1 MIRQHTI
8 LPVILTTIILTITG
22 QHVLADDSH
31 NVSAIWFSSK
41 TSPQINRSTMALAGG
56 HLRRGVYYARVALK
70 DGLSEADQL
79 IANHNLCLAY
89 LGLGQDQQAAD
100 FCTRVI
106 DIAHAGF
113 YVNTIRGGN
122 YIVSK
127 GVNGDEVLPALSAV
141 VIDNIYKHSGS
152 HEFALSRK

>member
-1 MIRQHTI
+1 M
-8 LPVILTTIILTITG
+8 LAVTG
-22 QHVLADDSH
+22 QQVFADDSH
-31 NVSAIWFSSK
+31 DVSTIWFNSK
-41 TSPQINRSTMALAGG
+41 SSPQVNRSTMALAGG
-56 HLRRGVYYARVALK
+56 HLRRGAYYARVALK

-89 LGLGQDQQAAD
+89 LGLGQDQHAAH

-127 GVNGDEVLPALSAV
+127 GVKGKYL
-141 VIDNIYKHSGS
+141 
-152 HEFALSRK
+152 